1 MIYTE
6 NTPNPN
12 AIKFVSKKT
21 FSEVGVAEFQKKD
34 IKNINNSFI
43 KNLLDFDGI
52 ELILVSKNFISVKKN
67 EKVDW
72 ESLKPS
78 VISLI
83 NDHFQKNKT
92 PILPKTTNIKSTQKK
107 ENKDDLVVQQI
118 KEVLDTKIR
127 PAVSRDGGDI
137 NFVSFKNGKVRV
149 ELRGSCSGCPSS
161 MMTLKSGVQNLL
173 RHYIKDVTDVE
184 AI

>member
-12 AIKFVSKKT
+12 AIKFLSEKT
-21 FSEVGVAEFQKKD
+21 FSEVGVVEFQKKD
-34 IKNINNSFI
+34 IKNIRNNFI
-43 KNLLDFDGI
+43 KNLLDFDGV
-52 ELILVSKNFISVKKN
+52 ELVLVSKKFISVKKN
-67 EKVDW
+67 EKIDW

-78 VISLI
+78 IISLI
-83 NDHFQKNKT
+83 NDHFQKNKI
-92 PILPKTTNIKSTQKK
+92 PILSKTTDTSSVEKK
-107 ENKDDLVVQQI
+107 ENKDDSIVKQI

-137 NFVSFKNGKVRV
+137 NFVSFENGKVKV

-161 MMTLKSGVQNLL
+161 MMTLKNGVQNLL
-173 RHYIKDVTDVE
+173 RHYVKDVTDVE